1 MNISERL
8 YVYVYLLRPYSAP
21 ARFPLKRLSHTILLS
36 FLRLVFTDRFGSFYA
51 IYDGRRT
58 SSIYTLPAKHINYK
72 MRFSPFEDKKAPHR
86 DAFLKLFF
94 ASRICF
100 TVL

>member
-1 MNISERL
+1 MNFFERL
-8 YVYVYLLRPYSAP
+8 YVYAYLLRPYSVP

-36 FLRLVFTDRFGSFYA
+36 VLRLVFSDRFGSFYA

-72 MRFSPFEDKKAPHR
+72 MRFSPFEDKKSAVS
-86 DAFLKLFF
+86 DAF
-94 ASRICF
+94 
-100 TVL
+100 